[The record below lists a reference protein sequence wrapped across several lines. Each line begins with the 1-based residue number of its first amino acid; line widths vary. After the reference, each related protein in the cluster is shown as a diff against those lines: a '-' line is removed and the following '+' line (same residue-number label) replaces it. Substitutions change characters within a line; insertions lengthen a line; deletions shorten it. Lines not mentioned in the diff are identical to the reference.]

1 MSELSKRAAKY
12 YFIQGIKLVMVSL
25 LVLIFGGV
33 MWTFFSMGEANAFE
47 HVLNMIFSFGT
58 LFMIMLNFL
67 YSMYSPAWYDSLVLS
82 MGARRKD
89 VFFGELLKQI
99 TFIIG
104 TVLIYII
111 LAVSLHRP
119 EHIITILTC
128 SIISLLMGAVGLIV
142 GHKIKKY
149 GRVVYI
155 IFVFVNAALFATIG
169 IRQADGKTLI
179 DAHADSRYVIV
190 SAALLLFAI
199 LEFVVYRINKKAM
212 VV

>member
-149 GRVVYI
+149 
-155 IFVFVNAALFATIG
+155 VFVNAALFATLG